1 MATSDKVSEEDIQT
15 PKIDTRRRLEEFLP
29 PRSDVRVDSIRDVK
43 LPPFWAP
50 RPTLWFAQVEA
61 QFASNRITTDNAKF
75 NAVISCLDFAILE
88 QIADVVEKPPLV
100 NKYDE
105 LKRQLI
111 QRFTD
116 TPETSLTKVLTEL
129 ELGDKRPSQFY
140 REIKSMAGDQL
151 PEDAVRALWLRRLP
165 SRVRAILTVST
176 DTKMSVL
183 SEMADRI
190 MDEFSAT
197 SSVSSVSRNVEFTQI
212 PKEEPAK
219 KNVLDEI
226 LERLKK
232 LEMGARRE
240 RSRSNNRQRSRS
252 RSRQY
257 GNSDW
262 CYYHRTF
269 GNKANKCREPCSF
282 VQSKPAEN

>member
-1 MATSDKVSEEDIQT
+1 
-15 PKIDTRRRLEEFLP
+15 
-29 PRSDVRVDSIRDVK
+29 
-43 LPPFWAP
+43 
-50 RPTLWFAQVEA
+50 
-61 QFASNRITTDNAKF
+61 
-75 NAVISCLDFAILE
+75 
-88 QIADVVEKPPLV
+88 
-100 NKYDE
+100 
-105 LKRQLI
+105 
-111 QRFTD
+111 
-116 TPETSLTKVLTEL
+116 
-129 ELGDKRPSQFY
+129 
-140 REIKSMAGDQL
+140 
-151 PEDAVRALWLRRLP
+151 
-165 SRVRAILTVST
+165 
-176 DTKMSVL
+176 MSVL

-269 GNKANKCREPCSF
+269 GNKANKCRESCSF

>member
-212 PKEEPAK
+212 PKEEPGK

-226 LERLKK
+226 LKRLKK

>member
-15 PKIDTRRRLEEFLP
+15 LKIDTRRRLEEFLP

-151 PEDAVRALWLRRLP
+151 PEDA
-165 SRVRAILTVST
+165 
-176 DTKMSVL
+176 
-183 SEMADRI
+183 
-190 MDEFSAT
+190 
-197 SSVSSVSRNVEFTQI
+197 I